1 MPRQAFWLRSLPAP
15 QVMTALT
22 SAHVHFAFRAGR
34 SRLTPSSLP
43 RTMASARSSQPAV
56 SSSSGLPY
64 GYVPAY
70 LPGSASLVE
79 QLDQELLI
87 VLRDGRHL
95 VGVRANTSE
104 TSVWFVRHREYSHD
118 ILFWFLCIDTKVI

>member
-1 MPRQAFWLRSLPAP
+1 
-15 QVMTALT
+15 MTST
-22 SAHVHFAFRAGR
+22 
-34 SRLTPSSLP
+34 
-43 RTMASARSSQPAV
+43 RSSQPAV
-56 SSSSGLPY
+56 SSTSGLPY

-95 VGVRANTSE
+95 VGVRGAN
-104 TSVWFVRHREYSHD
+104 
-118 ILFWFLCIDTKVI
+118 ILVKTVMILRLLLLQ